1 MKYSQV
7 SWGQLA
13 MICKRSTTR
22 ERKRS
27 PRYRS
32 SLGSREVP
40 QTSNAL
46 RVEGGVTRFG
56 SSILAEKSWS
66 STKSICLSKNVLGN
80 IVNRSDLDRAWP
92 SADNVSTESDLSRWK
107 FVSGIKVPDSVSG
120 IALRRETD
128 STFGIMQRSR
138 LMLSRASG
146 LRMMYKS
153 IVRSET
159 AGNEMC
165 EMMSYAKDQRTFQ
178 TTGRMLLT
186 RVFTD
191 KLPVSFKLL
200 SVFVDRDSSAKSCIF
215 FPSPL
220 E

>member
-7 SWGQLA
+7 SSGRLA
-13 MICKRSTTR
+13 MIRKRSTTR
-22 ERKRS
+22 ELKR
-27 PRYRS
+27 PPWYRS
-32 SLGSREVP
+32 SPREVH

-46 RVEGGVTRFG
+46 RVEGGATRLG
-56 SSILAEKSWS
+56 SSILAEKSRS
-66 STKSICLSKNVLGN
+66 STKNICLSKNDLGN
-80 IVNRSDLDRAWP
+80 IVNRTDLERSWP
-92 SADNVSTESDLSRWK
+92 SGDDASTESELSRSK
-107 FVSGIKVPDSVSG
+107 FASGIKVPDSVLG
-120 IALRRETD
+120 ITPRRETD
-128 STFGIMQRSR
+128 STFGIMRR
-138 LMLSRASG
+138 NRWMLSRASG

-159 AGNEMC
+159 AGNEMR

-191 KLPVSFKLL
+191 KLPVNFKLL

-215 FPSPL
+215 FSSLL